1 MTQIFVPLSSLDET
15 KHAPHGPSLT
25 LSAPVS
31 LNLQAQAPSP
41 APLADSL
48 LARRAQLWSLPDC
61 AVVRTQEAAMML
73 SKSIRTL
80 QNWRHRR
87 TGPAYQL
94 GKIVTYRVGDLRDYV
109 DGMTTSTLNQ
119 AKYA

>member
-1 MTQIFVPLSSLDET
+1 MPRL
-15 KHAPHGPSLT
+15 
-25 LSAPVS
+25 
-31 LNLQAQAPSP
+31 
-41 APLADSL
+41 APLTDDP
-48 LARRAQLWSLPDC
+48 LARRAALWSLPDC

-80 QNWRHRR
+80 QNWRYKRM
-87 TGPAYQL
+87 GPSYQL
-94 GKIVTYRVGDLRDYV
+94 GRVVTYRVGDLRDYV